1 MVIYIPEATFPIG
14 RSFAEVIRTLTMQS
28 TLVHPQMMA
37 KMMVV
42 QPYGHI
48 NAANAETL
56 KQQLTETVSAKD
68 YASLFVDMTQVES
81 LDSQGLMAFISALTL
96 AQRMNKRF
104 GLFGISPAVRIVFE
118 LTQLDRVFEIFD
130 HSPELEVL
138 AA

>member
-1 MVIYIPEATFPIG
+1 
-14 RSFAEVIRTLTMQS
+14 MQS
-28 TLVHPQMMA
+28 TLAHPQTAANQTTA

-42 QPYGHI
+42 QPCGHI

-68 YASLFVDMTQVES
+68 SASLFVDMTRVES
-81 LDSQGLMAFISALTL
+81 LDSHGLMAFISALTL

-104 GLFGISPAVRIVFE
+104 GLFGISPAVQIVFE

-130 HSPELEVL
+130 HSPELEAL

>member
-1 MVIYIPEATFPIG
+1 
-14 RSFAEVIRTLTMQS
+14 MQS
-28 TLVHPQMMA
+28 TLSIPLSLP

-42 QPYGHI
+42 HPHGHI
-48 NAANAETL
+48 NADNAEAL
-56 KQQLTETVSAKD
+56 KQQLTETVSTKD

-81 LDSQGLMAFISALTL
+81 LDSHGLMAFVSALTT
-96 AQRMNKRF
+96 AQQMNKRF

-130 HSPELEVL
+130 HSPDLEAI